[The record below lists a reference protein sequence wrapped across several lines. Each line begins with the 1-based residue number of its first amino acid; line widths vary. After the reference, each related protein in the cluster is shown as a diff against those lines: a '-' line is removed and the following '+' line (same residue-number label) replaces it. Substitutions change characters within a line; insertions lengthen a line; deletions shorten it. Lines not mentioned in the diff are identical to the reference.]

1 MSRSGTLVVL
11 SPHLDDAVLSIGAF
25 MHREVRRGIDVR
37 VVTVFANDPSGNG
50 PAGAWDAMCGFV
62 SAAAAAC
69 ARRQE
74 DERACAIVGADPH
87 WLAYGDESYGRPAT
101 DEEVWRDV
109 REAVAGSA
117 LVLIPGFP
125 LRQADH
131 AWLTQLVVQRRTE
144 LSPALGF
151 YAEQPYARAAWAR
164 GRRATPPLPLEF
176 QRVSTAA
183 KDRCA
188 KLWAAAQYRSQ
199 LRAIGSSRLIS
210 AFAEEW
216 LRGGEVVA
224 LPS

>member
-25 MHREVRRGIDVR
+25 MHGQVRRGIDVR
-37 VVTVFANDPSGNG
+37 VVTVFANDPSVDG
-50 PAGAWDAMCGFV
+50 PAGAWDAMCGFR
-62 SAAAAAC
+62 SAAAAART
-69 ARRQE
+69 RRQE
-74 DERACAIVGADPH
+74 DMRACAIIGAEPR
-87 WLAYGDESYGRPAT
+87 WLAYGDESYGRTAAV
-101 DEEVWRDV
+101 DQVWRHICD
-109 REAVAGSA
+109 AVAGCTLL
-117 LVLIPGFP
+117 LVPGFP

-131 AWLTQLVVQRRTE
+131 AWLTQLVVKRRTE
-144 LSPALGF
+144 LSPAFGF
-151 YAEQPYARAAWAR
+151 YVEQPYARAAWAR

-199 LRAIGSSRLIS
+199 LRAIGPSRLIS

-224 LPS
+224 LP